1 VDDIQ
6 RTTAEI
12 EVLAERLEEKIGRS
26 KALTKIQEADV
37 INDMLISSARAKLNA
52 LATRVNPT

>member
-1 VDDIQ
+1 MDDIQ
-6 RTTAEI
+6 RTPAEI
-12 EVLAERLEEKIGRS
+12 GVLAERLEDRIGRS
-26 KALTKIQEADV
+26 TALVRIQEADE